1 MIIAGTHEIGG
12 LALAPQGK
20 RHWKMMPYKD
30 TLSVACGWWCT
41 PFTRTTLACHDQHVQ
56 RSLGMSSLL
65 SLFHFARGQ
74 PWAKTVPAAASPPGA
89 RLPERYGLWPVLK
102 HRKLCCVCWFSNKL
116 LCILL
121 YTALSIMQSPF
132 EICPQYSLWT
142 VTIQDEIHACFYR
155 AKFSLHSLRCTR
167 VPLHLSCRY
176 TWTSNHHAIHH
187 ATLALIIP
195 TSHIT
200 ASIFLLCTHT

>member
-1 MIIAGTHEIGG
+1 MFSNLASILKPRSVRQHTLRHPSLLLLLDASTAGVDAGLSVNGSSTRRLPGRFWKVGTHEIER

-89 RLPERYGLWPVLK
+89 RLPERYGFWP
-102 HRKLCCVCWFSNKL
+102 
-116 LCILL
+116 
-121 YTALSIMQSPF
+121 
-132 EICPQYSLWT
+132 
-142 VTIQDEIHACFYR
+142 R
-155 AKFSLHSLRCTR
+155 AK
-167 VPLHLSCRY
+167 
-176 TWTSNHHAIHH
+176 
-187 ATLALIIP
+187 AL
-195 TSHIT
+195 
-200 ASIFLLCTHT
+200 